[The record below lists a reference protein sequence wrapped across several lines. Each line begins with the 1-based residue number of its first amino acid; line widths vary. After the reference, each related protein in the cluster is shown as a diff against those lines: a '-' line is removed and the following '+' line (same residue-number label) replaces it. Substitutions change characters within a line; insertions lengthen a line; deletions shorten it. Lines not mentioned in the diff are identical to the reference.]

1 MIQINL
7 IFDYITSILTK
18 QPFDFNH
25 EKMMYINVLSELRS
39 LEKYH
44 QSILDIKERIIKAD
58 IVYKYLGTDK
68 EKSDNNFMYY
78 KEPLNSQSVK
88 SMELKLKKKA
98 IIESKQKILNILI
111 TTHLFQRLSKR
122 KIKGEIE
129 QARLMFLEI
138 NNALDTSLNV
148 QNKLLLQNTTN
159 KAKIAEILVQIN
171 SIESQLKKRVSDF
184 KLSVNE
190 LETSIKEVSKEIFSD
205 FEFKNNEKEFIKQK
219 LSKDIINPEFSFFN
233 KYKEVRKMIDS
244 LEQTNVLKPIN
255 SFTHSKSLLYDV
267 DWTDFL
273 ITHNLLNET
282 ILINLQQ
289 NYNTVT
295 SLNTLMN
302 NIHFMEQEIIANLKN
317 ATYFINNV
325 RSKRDV
331 NTQVLKK
338 LNNELFESKKR
349 NKLMMKSYENSDDLE
364 VEYIKNIHNLE
375 NTIHKSNIQLTVTT
389 KNIEKLHDDLECL
402 DSLFRA
408 TKKKYT
414 DQLMSG
420 SYLVDL
426 RNDKQPSKVTL
437 LYEKLK
443 INQNRHNELLSKQK
457 DFIVDEFN
465 KKKTTSEAI
474 IKKKSNDIIGSQNVI
489 ASYEDNLKTYKKF
502 ILQFTDI
509 NVSIENAIKVHQNI
523 HGKLEQLENEE
534 IELTSSNN
542 MYNNEID
549 ELNKEAELIKTS
561 SKQNELKIQSQ
572 IDNLNEKLQ
581 QITSAN
587 ESLKMELNKNKI

>member
-18 QPFDFNH
+18 QPFEFNH
-25 EKMMYINVLSELRS
+25 EKSMYINVLSELRS

-58 IVYKYLGTDK
+58 IVYKYLGTDE
-68 EKSDNNFMYY
+68 EKSDNNFIYY
-78 KEPLNSQSVK
+78 KESLNSQPVK
-88 SMELKLKKKA
+88 SMELKLKKKKA

-111 TTHLFQRLSKR
+111 TTYLFQRLSKR

-129 QARLMFLEI
+129 QARLMFLEV

-148 QNKLLLQNTTN
+148 QNKLLSQNTSN

-205 FEFKNNEKEFIKQK
+205 FEFKYNEKEYIKQK
-219 LSKDIINPEFSFFN
+219 FSIINPEFSFFN
-233 KYKEVRKMIDS
+233 KYKEVREIIDS

-302 NIHFMEQEIIANLKN
+302 NINFMEQEIIANLKN

-338 LNNELFESKKR
+338 LNDELFESKKR

-375 NTIHKSNIQLTVTT
+375 NTIHKSNIQLTVTS
-389 KNIEKLHDDLECL
+389 KNIKKLYDDLECL
-402 DSLFRA
+402 DSLFQT

-420 SYLVDL
+420 SYLVEL

-443 INQNRHNELLSKQK
+443 INQNRHNELLTKRK
-457 DFIVDEFN
+457 EIIVDEFN

-474 IKKKSNDIIGSQNVI
+474 VRKKSNDIIGSRNVI
-489 ASYEDNLKTYKKF
+489 ASYENNIKTYKKF

-534 IELTSSNN
+534 IELTGSNN
-542 MYNNEID
+542 MYINEID
-549 ELNKEAELIKTS
+549 ELNKEVELIKIS
-561 SKQNELKIQSQ
+561 SKRDELKIQSQ